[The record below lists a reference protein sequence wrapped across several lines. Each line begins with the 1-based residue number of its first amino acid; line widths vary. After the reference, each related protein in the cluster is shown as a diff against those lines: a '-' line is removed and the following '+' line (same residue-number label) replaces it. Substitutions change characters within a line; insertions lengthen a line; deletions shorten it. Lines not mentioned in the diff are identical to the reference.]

1 MEESLLMNYKDLF
14 SSQLDRIRAEG
25 RYRVF
30 RPLVKDARLFPRA
43 FSLDS
48 KGRQKQVVLWCSN
61 DYLGLN
67 MNGGAIRAFQEKA
80 AQSGVGSGGTRNIS
94 GTTLLHD
101 SLEKALAD
109 LHGKEA
115 ALVLTSG
122 YVANVSILKALGRLL
137 PGSVI
142 FSDEKNHASMIEGV
156 CHSGS
161 EKIIFPHNDCDF
173 LKKALAAQPLG
184 RPKLI
189 VIESLYSM
197 DGDFAPLQEIVTL
210 AETYHA
216 LTYVDEVHAVA
227 LYGHRGGGA
236 AQAMGLEERISV
248 IQGTLAKGL
257 GTMGGY
263 VASDA
268 CLIDLL
274 RSTASGFI
282 FTTSLPAPLIAATL
296 HNVGLVQDPNLR
308 TQHQEI
314 VALTKQALGQVGL
327 PVMETP
333 SHIIPLIVGDPFRV
347 KDMAD
352 VLLEDW
358 GIYLQPINYPTVPRG
373 TERFRITP
381 SRLHT
386 PEMVNDLVKALSQV
400 WSDFGLPRHIE
411 ESPKDQG

>member
-1 MEESLLMNYKDLF
+1 
-14 SSQLDRIRAEG
+14 
-25 RYRVF
+25 
-30 RPLVKDARLFPRA
+30 
-43 FSLDS
+43 
-48 KGRQKQVVLWCSN
+48 
-61 DYLGLN
+61 
-67 MNGGAIRAFQEKA
+67 
-80 AQSGVGSGGTRNIS
+80 
-94 GTTLLHD
+94 
-101 SLEKALAD
+101 
-109 LHGKEA
+109 
-115 ALVLTSG
+115 
-122 YVANVSILKALGRLL
+122 
-137 PGSVI
+137 
-142 FSDEKNHASMIEGV
+142 MIEGV

-327 PVMETP
+327 PVMATP

-400 WSDFGLPRHIE
+400 WSDFGLPRHTE

>member
-1 MEESLLMNYKDLF
+1 MNYKELF
-14 SSQLDRIRAEG
+14 FSQLDRIRAEG

-43 FSLDS
+43 FSIDS

-122 YVANVSILKALGRLL
+122 YVANVSILAALGRLL

-156 CHSGS
+156 RHSGS

-400 WSDFGLPRHIE
+400 WSDFGLPRHTE

>member
-1 MEESLLMNYKDLF
+1 MNYKDLF
-14 SSQLDRIRAEG
+14 FSQLDRIRAEG

-30 RPLVKDARLFPRA
+30 RPLVKDAGLFPRA

-48 KGRQKQVVLWCSN
+48 KGRQKQVVLWCGN

-137 PGSVI
+137 PGLVI

-327 PVMETP
+327 PVMATP

-400 WSDFGLPRHIE
+400 WSDFGLPRHTE